1 MAGIDANQNSINN
14 NAISD
19 MKQSRPYLFDKD
31 SNLKASVDLPLTVEA
46 VLKTSTEVAF
56 SPDPSL
62 LI

>member
-1 MAGIDANQNSINN
+1 MAGIDANQNSINI

-19 MKQSRPYLFDKD
+19 LKQSGPYLFDKD
-31 SNLKASVDLPLTVEA
+31 SNVKASVDLPLTVEA

-56 SPDPSL
+56 LPDSSH